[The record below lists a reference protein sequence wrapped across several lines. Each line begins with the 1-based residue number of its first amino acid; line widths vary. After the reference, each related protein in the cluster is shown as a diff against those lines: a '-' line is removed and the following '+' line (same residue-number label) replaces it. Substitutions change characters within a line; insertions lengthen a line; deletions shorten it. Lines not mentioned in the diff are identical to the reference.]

1 MKISFLTLLV
11 FNSVS
16 GLKLVEVFGANSS
29 FKNEAF
35 PTCTGNLLPAAVGN
49 DHWQCDSLSGEKG
62 AEAEEKCAK
71 SYDTDGGSTPRYH
84 QCMVQP
90 RSEIKFNC
98 LAAKPCKAPVAQAPK
113 DRLFAHEGLLSY
125 DDSGIKKWGTV
136 GDLGLMTK
144 PFTGMAWWRVRR
156 RIEWH
161 HPIISIGTSDV
172 GNKNEGIGFRAGH
185 GLYISLGGRECH
197 GGNWNA
203 AQGTWLHLAYSYDP
217 TTKEVKMYRDGAL
230 AKTCS
235 HTHKMTADWYV
246 VSSAKRSWGDLYDIY
261 LYNRIM
267 DLDEIKTL
275 MGSEPTVEWWV
286 GCSWVKATKTLWD
299 GWTQKSAAVPWH
311 HERFMSTCDMFFSV
325 SMQEWYDFGFGNNLD
340 MCNPISWCSIFPHFT

>member
-1 MKISFLTLLV
+1 MTSVPVTRMKISFLTLFV
-11 FNSVS
+11 FNSVR
-16 GLKLVEVFGANSS
+16 GLKLVEVFEANSS
-29 FKNEAF
+29 KNEAF

-84 QCMVQP
+84 QCVVQP

-98 LAAKPCKAPVAQAPK
+98 LAAKPCEAPVAQAPK

-125 DDSGIKKWGTV
+125 DESGIKKWGTV

-161 HPIISIGTSDV
+161 HPIISLGT
-172 GNKNEGIGFRAGH
+172 GNEGIGFRAGH
-185 GLYISLGGRECH
+185 GLYIRLGGGECH
-197 GGNWNA
+197 GGKYWDVDP
-203 AQGTWLHLAYSYDP
+203 GTWLHLAYTYDP
-217 TTKEVKMYRDGAL
+217 TTKEVKMYRDGGL

-235 HTHKMTADWYV
+235 HTQKMTKDWEV
-246 VSSAKRSWGDLYDIY
+246 FSSARRSWGDLYNIY

-275 MGSEPTVEWWV
+275 MGSEPTLE
-286 GCSWVKATKTLWD
+286 
-299 GWTQKSAAVPWH
+299 
-311 HERFMSTCDMFFSV
+311 
-325 SMQEWYDFGFGNNLD
+325 
-340 MCNPISWCSIFPHFT
+340 